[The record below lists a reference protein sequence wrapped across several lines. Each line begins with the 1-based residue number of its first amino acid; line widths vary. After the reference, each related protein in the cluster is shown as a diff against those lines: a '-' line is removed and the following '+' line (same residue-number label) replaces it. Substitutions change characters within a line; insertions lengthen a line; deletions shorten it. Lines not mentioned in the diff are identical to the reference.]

1 VAGQPRDSLEIWS
14 EAGKTA
20 RVTDRE
26 PGPRLR
32 LPRRATLVS
41 AAAATGAVLLFPV
54 TFKVIKCLGTGDGRP
69 PFGDVALVLLP
80 DLACAFAVA
89 AVLLGLVRLGWNR
102 PHAAGPIWGTSVLV
116 TLVIVG
122 LSTVE
127 HQSWERTASLLDW
140 KILWYTIRHF
150 AELQV
155 VIAAETTLGGISLL
169 VCAALFVLLPW
180 LLDMLWSEHPHRDI
194 RPSWRAVVLSAVP
207 VLPLVLGAHLATPT
221 AAELQPLASS
231 AAVAIFTDAFSSAKA
246 AASTG
251 VVVKPIDVGAV
262 KRQIEQRIEQS
273 QLALTPTET
282 SPKNVLVFVL
292 ESTRWDA
299 TTLYTPQLRTTPR
312 LAQLGA
318 QGVVAEHA
326 YTDMPH
332 TSKALVSIL
341 CGYAAQTSV
350 DVSEAQLGGL
360 PDPCLAHVLKK
371 FGYRSAFFQAATGTF
386 ENRKQLVEN
395 AGFDEL
401 FARESYDSTGF
412 EEINYLSIEDDVMV
426 EPALR
431 WLTKEPGKP
440 FFGTI
445 LTCIQHHRYGLP
457 NDFPVEELAPK
468 RPHGRWQRTP
478 YPPDHFNR
486 YLNTI
491 RYADRFVGKVLDG
504 LAAKGLLDDT
514 LVVVVGDHGQGFME
528 HGQKYHNTVIHDEGL
543 RVPLLFYNARHF
555 STPQR
560 AGGLRRQV
568 DIAPTVLSALGVS
581 YPGEL
586 FEGEDI
592 LASPGHDY
600 SYSSCWYDERC
611 MAEHHGNLKVIDFF
625 DHEPMQVFDT
635 ARDPFERWNLLG
647 RSFREERDKYLAIAA
662 EARVRM
668 AARRNALQQRYA
680 READG
685 APWQLDAEPAVA
697 TRVPVRLEDKI
708 ELLGYSAPTLDAKP
722 GSFWEATVYFK
733 CLAPSDPGWR
743 LFGTLQ
749 TVDAR
754 TFQTDHHAANGR
766 FTLDHCKPGSYIA
779 DPIRVWIPN
788 DLPAGRADFLW
799 GSVYLKDRGS
809 VRKDNPRLAR
819 RRVYPLERGLAVEDD
834 AVHLATLNV
843 LPQYTPDLTERL
855 AESVLKKAPKPGKP
869 IGVEFGDGLF
879 LEGVTFDPPEATNF
893 GAIQITTTWRV
904 EERTPG
910 PWQIALH
917 FVDAAGQYRR
927 DLHSPVDGLHPVGNW
942 EPGTWVQ
949 DHFGYQVPTNMAA
962 GSTEVWA
969 ELRYERKRVAVKEA
983 PGAVVQN
990 KRVLLGTFK
999 VLASDNAE
1007 EAGPSARGAVVKEID
1022 DADETDD
1029 SVLPAQQLEE

>member
-1 VAGQPRDSLEIWS
+1 M
-14 EAGKTA
+14 
-20 RVTDRE
+20 
-26 PGPRLR
+26 PRLGKR
-32 LPRRATLVS
+32 RRATLIS
-41 AAAATGAVLLFPV
+41 AATAAAAVLLFPA
-54 TFKVIKCLGTGDGRP
+54 TFKIIKCLSTSHGTA
-69 PFGDVALVLLP
+69 PFTDVALTLLP
-80 DLACAFAVA
+80 DVAASCAVA
-89 AVLLGLVRLGWNR
+89 AVLLALVRLGWNLPR
-102 PHAAGPIWGTSVLV
+102 TAAPIWSASVFV

-140 KILWYTIRHF
+140 KILWYTIRHY

-155 VIAAETTLGGISLL
+155 IIASETTPGGISLL
-169 VCAALFVLLPW
+169 VFAALIVLLPW

-194 RPSWRAVVLSAVP
+194 RPGWRAVLWTGAP
-207 VLPLVLGAHLATPT
+207 VLPLVACAHLFTPGT
-221 AAELQPLASS
+221 PELQPLTSS

-246 AASTG
+246 AASSG
-251 VVVKPIDVGAV
+251 IEVKPIDVGAV
-262 KRQIEQRIEQS
+262 RRRIERRIDGA

-299 TTLYTPQLRTTPR
+299 TSLYTPQLHTTPR
-312 LAQLGA
+312 LQAMGSK
-318 QGVVAEHA
+318 GVVAEHA

-350 DVSEAQLGGL
+350 DVSESQPGGL
-360 PDPCLAHVLKK
+360 PAPCLAHVLHK

-401 FARESYDSTGF
+401 FARESYDSAGF
-412 EEINYLSIEDDVMV
+412 EEINYLSVEDDVMV

-468 RPHGRWQRTP
+468 RPYGRWQRTP

-528 HGQKYHNTVIHDEGL
+528 HGQKYHNTVIHDEGV
-543 RVPLLFYNARHF
+543 RIPLLFYNERHL

-560 AGGLRRQV
+560 LGGLRRQV
-568 DIAPTVLSALGVS
+568 DITPTVLSALGVH
-581 YPGEL
+581 YPAEL
-586 FEGEDI
+586 FEGQDV
-592 LASPGHDY
+592 LTSAGHAY

-611 MAEHHGNLKVIDFF
+611 MAEHQGNLKVIDFF
-625 DHEPMQVFDT
+625 DHEPMQVFDLE
-635 ARDPFERWNLLG
+635 RDPFERWNLLG
-647 RSFREERDKYLAIAA
+647 RSFRDEREKYLAIA
-662 EARVRM
+662 EQARKRM
-668 AARRNALQQRYA
+668 TARRNRLRERY
-680 READG
+680 EQPSDD
-685 APWQLDAEPAVA
+685 APWKLSAEPAVA
-697 TRVPVRLEDKI
+697 TPVPVRLEDKL
-708 ELLGYSAPTLDAKP
+708 ELLGYSAPTLDVKP
-722 GSFWEATVYFK
+722 GSFWEATVFFK

-743 LFGTLQ
+743 LFGVLE

-754 TFQTDHHAANGR
+754 SFQTDHQPANGR
-766 FTLDHCKPGSYIA
+766 FTLDQCKPGMFVA
-779 DPIRVWIPN
+779 DTIRVWIPN
-788 DLPAGRADFLW
+788 DLPAGPAQFLW
-799 GSVYLKDRGS
+799 GSVYLKDRGD

-819 RRVYPLERGLAVEDD
+819 RRVHPLARGLAVADD
-834 AVHLATLNV
+834 AVRMATLNV
-843 LPQYTPDLTERL
+843 LPQYTPDLAERL
-855 AESVLKKAPKPGKP
+855 AESVLKKAPRPGTP

-879 LEGVTFDPPEATNF
+879 LEGASFEPREVTNI
-893 GAIQITTTWRV
+893 GSIQITTTWRV

-917 FVDAAGQYRR
+917 FVDSAGQYRR
-927 DLHSPVDGLHPVGNW
+927 DLHSPVDGLHPIGNW

-949 DHFGYQVPTNMAA
+949 DHFSYQVPTTMA
-962 GSTEVWA
+962 GGETEVWA
-969 ELRYERKRVAVKEA
+969 ELRYERKRVPVKEKA
-983 PGAVVQN
+983 GVVVEN
-990 KRVLLGTFK
+990 KRVLLGRFK
-999 VLASDNAE
+999 VVVVDSPEDRPLGAKRDGD
-1007 EAGPSARGAVVKEID
+1007 EA
-1022 DADETDD
+1022 
-1029 SVLPAQQLEE
+1029 PAAAPQRPKD